1 MPYTPDF
8 ARLLTPG
15 ARFVDGTSEHVLEAY
30 PAGEVVLP
38 TGHLV
43 GCDPLV
49 CPESDPYTVSVA
61 PGRYPARA
69 WVSSVRHDGGGTDR
83 RVAALEVVVR
93 DEPVA
98 QWEMA
103 VVDGQDVGALGP
115 DDFFGYGVDAGTGTL
130 ADRDALAVVEGWDHD
145 RIEEVFLAE
154 DGEPG
159 RGPVPGLVDVVV
171 DEATGANVLTVWSGW
186 GDGCYGTWV
195 GRGADGRV
203 ARFVTDFMV
212 VPAEG

>member
-1 MPYTPDF
+1 M
-8 ARLLTPG
+8 
-15 ARFVDGTSEHVLEAY
+15 DGTSEHVLEAY

-103 VVDGQDVGALGP
+103 VVEGQDVGALGP

-130 ADRDALAVVEGWDHD
+130 ADRDALAVVEGWDDD

-154 DGEPG
+154 DGESD